1 MTVFEAI
8 QQRYSVRKYEDRPVE
23 DDKLQR
29 IMEAA
34 RLAPSARNRQEW
46 RYVVVR
52 DERRRE
58 LLMRAAKGQ
67 AFVGQAPV
75 VIAGCARDDE
85 YVMSCGQPAT
95 QIDVAIS
102 MEHIAL
108 QAVEEG
114 LGTCW
119 IGAFDAEA
127 ARQVIGAPEDVSV
140 IELMTLGYPA
150 DEPRPK
156 SRLPIDEIV
165 MYEEWRE

>member
-58 LLMRAAKGQ
+58 LLM
-67 AFVGQAPV
+67 
-75 VIAGCARDDE
+75 
-85 YVMSCGQPAT
+85 
-95 QIDVAIS
+95 
-102 MEHIAL
+102 
-108 QAVEEG
+108 
-114 LGTCW
+114 
-119 IGAFDAEA
+119 
-127 ARQVIGAPEDVSV
+127 
-140 IELMTLGYPA
+140 
-150 DEPRPK
+150 
-156 SRLPIDEIV
+156 
-165 MYEEWRE
+165 